1 MLDIAVKNVF
11 RQKIRSAL
19 TIIGIAM
26 GIGLILGLGS
36 IGQGLNKQ
44 LSDQFGSMAA
54 VINVR
59 AQEQSDGGGQIAI
72 PDDVISGIAEI
83 PGVDT
88 VVPIGNYRVT
98 RGQRGFGGAN
108 IGRVLGGG
116 PGGGGGSMTFTAINP
131 SDQDYIIGAD
141 IIAEQGRKLD
151 TPDDGAEVVLLGHDT
166 STTQNLNVGDE
177 IDYQRK
183 VNDKTQDYF
192 FQVVGILEPTG
203 QSDVDSAAYVPLK
216 TMQDITDNQN
226 ITQLTVKLL
235 DVNDVESITQQINDD
250 FSDYVSAFSVLT
262 IIRQIQSTLNTV
274 QMAVYGIGA
283 VSIIVG
289 GLGVMNTMIMS
300 VMERRREIGVMKAIG
315 ATTTM
320 ILTQVLQESAILS
333 LIGGFIGLAM
343 GYVAVVLIT
352 DYSTFKPLM
361 TPELMAIG
369 LGFSII
375 LGMGAGLYPAWSASR
390 MDPIKVLR
398 YE

>member
-1 MLDIAVKNVF
+1 
-11 RQKIRSAL
+11 
-19 TIIGIAM
+19 
-26 GIGLILGLGS
+26 
-36 IGQGLNKQ
+36 
-44 LSDQFGSMAA
+44 
-54 VINVR
+54 
-59 AQEQSDGGGQIAI
+59 
-72 PDDVISGIAEI
+72 
-83 PGVDT
+83 
-88 VVPIGNYRVT
+88 
-98 RGQRGFGGAN
+98 
-108 IGRVLGGG
+108 
-116 PGGGGGSMTFTAINP
+116 MTFTAINP

-343 GYVAVVLIT
+343 VYVAVVLIT